1 MASSKKKTPEKK
13 HVDAVEPDAVEL
25 DEPVAPAEQAASE
38 PVEPVAAVPVQ
49 PVHPVAPAPKKPAQY
64 RMLNKVRVTVCGQIT
79 TLHPG
84 VILDSSSYPPG
95 ALESFVEQGAQLQL
109 IED

>member
-1 MASSKKKTPEKK
+1 MAPKKKIPEKK
-13 HVDAVEPDAVEL
+13 AMGAVEPDAVEL

-38 PVEPVAAVPVQ
+38 PVEPVAAVPAQ
-49 PVHPVAPAPKKPAQY
+49 PVAPAPKKPAQY
-64 RMLNKVRVTVCGQIT
+64 RMLNKARVTVCGQIT